1 MKEQLLLDLIATTFS
16 STLASPDLPTQLQTL
31 KKHLYNRSFDE
42 AFPITAANTVEDDRR
57 ERSKSNLEAYVIR
70 WVPTR
75 TLCYSRIFERIAKFL
90 PDDTLHAL
98 CIGAG
103 CGSETLA
110 FQSSL
115 KCQCKWPFNIFL
127 PLSQQCF
134 WMSWIR
140 VQNGRVYFR
149 KSR

>member
-1 MKEQLLLDLIATTFS
+1 MKDQLLLDLIATTFS
-16 STLASPDLPTQLQTL
+16 STLASVDLPAQLQAL

-42 AFPITAANTVEDDRR
+42 AFPTTTADADDCQ
-57 ERSKSNLEAYVIR
+57 RSESNLEAYVVR

-75 TLCYSRIFERIAKFL
+75 ALCYSRISERIAKFL

-110 FQSSL
+110 FQASL
-115 KCQCKWPFNIFL
+115 ECQCRWPFY
-127 PLSQQCF
+127 
-134 WMSWIR
+134 
-140 VQNGRVYFR
+140 YF
-149 KSR
+149 SGL